1 MKLMSIIN
9 VNLSEAVGKIK
20 PMHGMTNSPIVYGS
34 HDYRRQWK
42 RAGIPFARLHDT
54 DYPKGPVV
62 DIPRIF
68 PDFKA
73 DENDPANYRFKNTD
87 AVIEGIID
95 CGAEVIYRLGTSI
108 EHTRQKIDTIVPT
121 DMDKWARIC
130 CNIIRH
136 YNEGWADGY
145 HFNIRFWEIWNEP
158 NLTQDDMWQG
168 TQADYF
174 RMYETASKLIKKEFP
189 NVLVGGPT
197 LAEAMEFEKNS
208 LKAEY
213 VDEAYA
219 RAFLE
224 FVKRSESP
232 LDFFSWHLY
241 RRNIWEYDEVCH
253 FMKNLVVE
261 YGFGDIIMIC
271 DEWNIKDEN
280 NDFALDNGTYV
291 GNSEATQWLDDMKSE
306 IGASFVA
313 AVMITFQKGPL
324 DISTYYDSNP
334 FLTFCGVFEKS
345 GFPTKTY
352 NSFRCFDKLYRLN
365 GNEVKTDCDTENTYV
380 LAAKNEMEAV
390 LFISNYNG
398 KNGDVKVSFD
408 GLPEGKKRYS
418 VVRTDK
424 YYSHTLDEEGVL
436 EGNVWE
442 GSMLKN
448 STLLVTVTWEI

>member
-1 MKLMSIIN
+1 MSIIN
-9 VNLSEAVGKIK
+9 IDLNEIVGKIK

-34 HDYRRQWK
+34 HDNRRQWK

-54 DYPKGPVV
+54 DYPRGQVV

-68 PDFKA
+68 PNFAA
-73 DENDPANYRFKNTD
+73 DENDPANYMFANTD

-95 CGAEVIYRLGTSI
+95 CGAEIIYRLGTSI
-108 EHTRQKIDTIVPT
+108 EHTRQKIDTVVPT

-136 YNEGWADGY
+136 YNEGWANGY
-145 HFNIRFWEIWNEP
+145 HFNIKYWEIWNEP

-174 RMYETASKLIKKEFP
+174 RMYETASKLIKKTFP
-189 NVLVGGPT
+189 DVYVGGPT
-197 LAEAMEFEKNS
+197 LAEAMEDVENS
-208 LKAEY
+208 LKADY
-213 VDEAYA
+213 IDTPYA
-219 RAFLE
+219 SAFLE
-224 FVKRSESP
+224 FVKKTGSP
-232 LDFFSWHLY
+232 LDFYSFHLY
-241 RRNIWEYDEVCH
+241 RRNIWEYEEVSRY
-253 FMKNLVVE
+253 MRELLDE
-261 YGFGDIIMIC
+261 YGFNDVIMVC

-324 DISTYYDSNP
+324 DISTYYDANSYM
-334 FLTFCGVFEKS
+334 TFCGVFEKS

-352 NSFRCFDKLYRLN
+352 NTFRCFDKLYRLN
-365 GNEVKTDCDTENTYV
+365 GGEVKTECDTENNYV
-380 LAAKNEMEAV
+380 LAAKNEKEVVV
-390 LFISNYNG
+390 LISNYNG
-398 KNGDVKVSFD
+398 KNSDVKVNFN
-408 GLPEGKKRYS
+408 GLPKTVKEYS

-424 YYSHTLDEEGVL
+424 YYSHTLDEEGIL
-436 EGNVWE
+436 DGNSWE

-448 STLLVTVTWEI
+448 STLLITVKWDI

>member
-1 MKLMSIIN
+1 MNIIN
-9 VNLSEAVGKIK
+9 VNLNEAVGKIK
-20 PMHGMTNSPIVYGS
+20 PMHGMTNSPIVNGS

-224 FVKRSESP
+224 FVRSRP
-232 LDFFSWHLY
+232 
-241 RRNIWEYDEVCH
+241 
-253 FMKNLVVE
+253 M
-261 YGFGDIIMIC
+261 
-271 DEWNIKDEN
+271 
-280 NDFALDNGTYV
+280 
-291 GNSEATQWLDDMKSE
+291 
-306 IGASFVA
+306 
-313 AVMITFQKGPL
+313 
-324 DISTYYDSNP
+324 
-334 FLTFCGVFEKS
+334 
-345 GFPTKTY
+345 
-352 NSFRCFDKLYRLN
+352 
-365 GNEVKTDCDTENTYV
+365 
-380 LAAKNEMEAV
+380 
-390 LFISNYNG
+390 
-398 KNGDVKVSFD
+398 VSAQ
-408 GLPEGKKRYS
+408 
-418 VVRTDK
+418 
-424 YYSHTLDEEGVL
+424 
-436 EGNVWE
+436 
-442 GSMLKN
+442 
-448 STLLVTVTWEI
+448 I